1 MRKSLTVKLLIFD
14 GSLVLITLAYAIA
27 FTLSKQ
33 MQLHIFDCSFLLA
46 FGFPCPGC
54 GGSRAVLSLL
64 KLRLVASF
72 FYNPTVLCA
81 LILIVIHNVFCV
93 LSIAKNDAVYFKK
106 FKLEY
111 YILVPVI
118 LIFNFV
124 LRAILLK
131 FNIDVISFAGSLSF

>member
-1 MRKSLTVKLLIFD
+1 MRKRLTLRLLLFD
-14 GSLVLITLAYAIA
+14 GGLLLITLAYAVA

-54 GGSRAVLSLL
+54 GGSRAVVSLL
-64 KLRLVASF
+64 KLRPIASF
-72 FYNPTVLCA
+72 FYNPTVLFA
-81 LILIVIHNVFCV
+81 LILIIVHNALCVITIV
-93 LSIAKNDAVYFKK
+93 KNDVVYLKK

-118 LIFNFV
+118 LIFNFI

-131 FNIDVISFAGSLSF
+131 FDIDVISFASSLSF